1 MASDDPL
8 PPESGYESSQL
19 LAAQT
24 ELLAGRYEPAE
35 EIGAGGMGVVRRA
48 RDTLFDRDVAV
59 KLLEPEV
66 PADAPAAVRF
76 RVEAAITG
84 HLPHPGIPPAYE
96 VGTLPN
102 GQPFLAMKL
111 VKGDTLRE
119 LLQQR
124 QSPTDG
130 LGRFIAI
137 FEQVCHAVGYA
148 HAQVVVH
155 CDLKPSKV
163 MVGAHGEVQVM
174 D

>member
-1 MASDDPL
+1 
-8 PPESGYESSQL
+8 
-19 LAAQT
+19 
-24 ELLAGRYEPAE
+24 
-35 EIGAGGMGVVRRA
+35 MGVVRRA
-48 RDTLFDRDVAV
+48 RDTL
-59 KLLEPEV
+59 
-66 PADAPAAVRF
+66 ADAPAAVRF

-84 HLPHPGIPPAYE
+84 QLQHPGIPPPYE

-124 QSPTDG
+124 QSPSDG

-137 FEQVCHAVGYA
+137 FAQVCHTVGYA
-148 HAQVVVH
+148 HAQGVVH
-155 CDLKPSKV
+155 CDLKPSNV

-174 D
+174 DWGLAKRLQGRATPDRQPRDETNPDATLDWHT